1 MSEIVFQGAQILT
14 PAEYDRLRDQLNP
27 THRLI
32 WDGMIFTGMRIEEF
46 WRFVEHPEWFHP
58 ARSYVELPKGSIL
71 KVKAKQ
77 QERAVLLSN
86 VGVRAIK
93 DLTSAITRG
102 EVERIS
108 TAGWRQNI
116 VRAATKAELPLKGL
130 TPKMARK
137 TWVSWLMAV
146 YPTDGLRIASSMGHD
161 TGTLIRHYLTL
172 AFAQHEREQIRMY
185 VSGWGGNP

>member
-1 MSEIVFQGAQILT
+1 MTNLYFQGAQILT
-14 PAEYDRLRDQLNP
+14 PTEYDLLRDQLNP
-27 THRLI
+27 SHRLI
-32 WDGMIFTGMRIEEF
+32 WDGMIFTGMRVQEF

-58 ARSYVELPKGSIL
+58 DRSYVELPKGAIL

-77 QERAVLLSN
+77 KERMVLLSN

-93 DLTSAITRG
+93 DLVSAIKRG
-102 EVERIS
+102 EVEPIS
-108 TAGWRQNI
+108 VAGWRQNL
-116 VRAATKAELPLKGL
+116 VRAATKANIPLRGL

-146 YPTDGLRIASSMGHD
+146 YPTDGLRIAASMGHD
-161 TGTLIRHYLTL
+161 TGTLIRHYLNL
-172 AFAQHEREQIRMY
+172 PFAQHEREQIRMY